1 MAVYR
6 FKVSFEDFDCVREID
21 IKPNQTFMDLHL
33 AIHASIGFDPN
44 FASSFYVSNDFWH
57 KGTEITYLPNER
69 RIAKGIKLMTDAKLS
84 AYIDDPYQR
93 FYYIFNF
100 DKPFDFHV
108 QLSKIID
115 DLAGTEYPICTKSM
129 GEPPRQFNLP
139 PAIAALILED
149 EEIGILDLIDEPVQT
164 DEFSIVGLD
173 EEDTPEGQEGEET
186 EAEEENEFGDLGF
199 GDATDEDSTTRDDY

>member
-1 MAVYR
+1 MAIYR
-6 FKVSFEDFDCVREID
+6 FKVSFEDFDCSREID
-21 IKPNQTFMDLHL
+21 IKPNQTFLDLHN

-44 FASSFYVSNDFWH
+44 FPSSFYVSNDFWH

-69 RIAKGIKLMTDAKLS
+69 RIAKGIKLMSDAKLS

-108 QLSKIID
+108 YLSKIID
-115 DLAGTEYPICTKSM
+115 DIPGTEYPICSKAN

-139 PAIAALILED
+139 PAVAALILE
-149 EEIGILDLIDEPVQT
+149 EEELGILDLDEEPT
-164 DEFSIVGLD
+164 EADAFSIVGLD
-173 EEDTPEGQEGEET
+173 EEDTPEGEEGEE
-186 EAEEENEFGDLGF
+186 AETDEENEFGDLGF
-199 GDATDEDSTTRDDY
+199 GDAEEDTTTRDDY